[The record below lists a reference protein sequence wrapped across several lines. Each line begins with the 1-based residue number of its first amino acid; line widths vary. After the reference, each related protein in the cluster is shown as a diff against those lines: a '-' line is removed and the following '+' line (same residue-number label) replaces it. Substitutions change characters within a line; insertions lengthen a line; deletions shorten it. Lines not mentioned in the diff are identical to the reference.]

1 MTTGEN
7 ALPPRYRAVAELLAR
22 GASNAEIAAA
32 LALSVRTVEGYV
44 SELKELAAVPDRG
57 RLILWCTENAGCAAP
72 PSSPE

>member
-57 RLILWCTENAGCAAP
+57 RLILWCTENAACSDP
-72 PSSPE
+72 TSSPD